1 MRTIGVILLFVVS
14 VATAQAPSFQPVGS
28 ISQLMISVF
37 YPTSDALFYIE
48 RTPPKTDVEWNA
60 IRNQALTLAEAGNLL
75 MMPNRVREGDWNKDA
90 KMIVDVGTKAFK
102 AAMAKDMDGIVALN
116 QELNDACVV
125 CHVQY
130 RPGYGKR
137 RSAQ

>member
-1 MRTIGVILLFVVS
+1 MRAVGLLLVFLAIA
-14 VATAQAPSFQPVGS
+14 ATAQAPSFQPVGS
-28 ISQLMISVF
+28 MSQLMIYVL

-60 IRNQALTLAEAGNLL
+60 VRTQALTLAEAGNLM
-75 MMPNRVREGDWNKDA
+75 MMPSRQREGDWNKDA
-90 KMIVDVGTKAFK
+90 KMLVDVGTKAFK
-102 AAMAKDMDGIVALN
+102 AAMAKDMEGITALN

-137 RSAQ
+137 RAAQ

>member
-1 MRTIGVILLFVVS
+1 MRAVGLLLVFLAIA
-14 VATAQAPSFQPVGS
+14 ATAQAPSFQPVGS
-28 ISQLMISVF
+28 MSQLMIYVL

-48 RTPPKTDVEWNA
+48 RNPPKTDVEWNA
-60 IRNQALTLAEAGNLL
+60 VRNQALTLAEAGNLL
-75 MMPNRVREGDWNKDA
+75 MMPSRQREGDWNKDA
-90 KMIVDVGTKAFK
+90 KLLVDVGTKAFK

-137 RSAQ
+137 RAAQ